1 MQCKLTVIRLVS
13 MMRFESKATCLA
25 NHVGF
30 ISCHIIPLVIYAPIN
45 NMPHYS
51 PPGLCRGSG
60 AFDFDFTP
68 KLALYMGNLTT
79 HHTYVQKCEH

>member
-30 ISCHIIPLVIYAPIN
+30 ISCHITPLVIYAPIN

-51 PPGLCRGSG
+51 PPGLCRGVG
-60 AFDFDFTP
+60 HLT
-68 KLALYMGNLTT
+68 LILHQNLPYTWGI
-79 HHTYVQKCEH
+79 